1 MIENKKHI
9 VQIVIKNTSTLDFT
23 IPLFWHI
30 KNRHENVKISI
41 LYCVFDRKEIL
52 RNSFFFTDFCRE
64 YNIQVYDFS
73 DFLKWKSPLLKS
85 ILKNSRN
92 DRMTFFEIKNKL
104 KNINIG
110 AFVDLARLILYRVKL
125 IALRRSIN
133 FSSILPKISPDVV
146 FFDNRNDTSFIGR
159 DEIFSYLYSYKP
171 PTYLIPHAPHMRD
184 AISEFCPFDERGDE
198 LPDFCYFMIP
208 FKYGTPWIGREAK
221 KDQFFVSGYPGL
233 DSDWLKYCKKD
244 NADMQDKVVV
254 NLLFIIRRFLPK
266 GVKRTADTD
275 IFIIDYE
282 EFIKPLRLIKN
293 SILKSNKDIHL
304 IIKPHPANNYR
315 ELEKVMKLEG
325 IKSWEISHEPMYGLL
340 SKVDV
345 VCSLASTVL
354 LIPAMA
360 NIPTIIFD
368 TSLQQKIHKR
378 WDRLAKLYCGMD
390 FYLDDNSKF
399 QNALNESLGEAVGC
413 DIKNNIRNFFDDE
426 MSMAISQKIG
436 IE

>member
-1 MIENKKHI
+1 VTVNKKHI

-30 KNRHENVKISI
+30 KNHHKNVRISI

-64 YNIQVYDFS
+64 YDIQVYDFS
-73 DFLKWKSPLLKS
+73 DFLKWNNPLLKS
-85 ILKNSRN
+85 VLKSVRN

-110 AFVDLARLILYRVKL
+110 AFVDLTKLILYKVKL

-146 FFDNRNDTSFIGR
+146 FFDNRNDTSFVGR
-159 DEIFSYLYSYKP
+159 SEIFSYLYNYKP

-184 AISEFCPFDERGDE
+184 PISEFCSFDERGDE

-208 FKYGTPWIGREAK
+208 FKYGTPWIGREEK
-221 KDQFFVSGYPGL
+221 KEQFFVSGYPGL
-233 DSDWLKYCKKD
+233 DSDWLQYCGKIDSESQNKD
-244 NADMQDKVVV
+244 AI
-254 NLLFIIRRFLPK
+254 NLLFIIRRFLPE

-282 EFIKPLRLIKN
+282 EFIGPLRLIKN
-293 SILKSNKDIHL
+293 SILKSGKNIHL

-315 ELEKVMKLEG
+315 ELESVMKLEG

-340 SKVDV
+340 SKVNV

-360 NIPTIIFD
+360 NIPTIIFN
-368 TSLQQKIHKR
+368 TKLQKQIHSE
-378 WDRLAKLYCGMD
+378 WGRLKDLYTNMH
-390 FYLDDNSKF
+390 FYLNKNNKF
-399 QNALNESLGEAVGC
+399 QSVFFEIV
-413 DIKNNIRNFFDDE
+413 NNIDKEYNE
-426 MSMAISQKIG
+426 KI
-436 IE
+436 IRELFEDSSSKNIVNKLNNI